1 MPPATTTLPLTN
13 PISKELKDQIRY
25 LESIKANLQIENMKL
40 REIVTAAE
48 KVRNRQ
54 KNYFASRSK
63 GALRASITAEKE
75 LDGLIKEFY
84 RGR

>member
-1 MPPATTTLPLTN
+1 MPPVTKYCLTT
-13 PISKELKDQIRY
+13 PITQELKDQIRY
-25 LESIKANLQIENMKL
+25 LESVKGNLQIENAKL
-40 REIVTAAE
+40 QEILKSAE

-54 KNYFASRSK
+54 KNYFASRSS
-63 GALRASITAEKE
+63 GALRASINAEKE